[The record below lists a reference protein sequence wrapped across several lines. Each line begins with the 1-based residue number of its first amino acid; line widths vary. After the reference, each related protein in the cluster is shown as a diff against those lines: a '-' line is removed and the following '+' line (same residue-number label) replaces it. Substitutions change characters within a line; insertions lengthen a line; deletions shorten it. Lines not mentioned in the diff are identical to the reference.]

1 MTRPLCKSA
10 QYQQQRPATIQEVEA
25 LVASCYPVV
34 QEHVRK
40 LERDLI
46 NRSLRKRGK
55 QLTENAAHELIM
67 RLIAATGG
75 EILV

>member
-10 QYQQQRPATIQEVEA
+10 QYQQERAATIQEVEA

-34 QEHVRK
+34 QEHVQK
-40 LERDLI
+40 LEKEIR
-46 NRSLRKRGK
+46 NKSLRKRGK
-55 QLTENAAHELIM
+55 ILTEAAAHELIM
-67 RLIAATGG
+67 RLIAATNG